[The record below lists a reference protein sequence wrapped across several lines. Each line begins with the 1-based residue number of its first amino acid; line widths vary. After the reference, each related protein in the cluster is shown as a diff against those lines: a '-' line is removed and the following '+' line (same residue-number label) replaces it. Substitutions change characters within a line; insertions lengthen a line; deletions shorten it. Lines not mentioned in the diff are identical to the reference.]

1 MAAPVS
7 LTWGR
12 EVHHGLPE
20 PAATPVLSDRA
31 VRWVVGTLMA
41 TTPAAATARE
51 ARTSCPPGPQEP
63 ACPKPSSLPQHSTP
77 PDAQVSVRAAV
88 VRAVRPLA
96 DAVGRESLAEFEE
109 LARHRPS
116 TSMAGPTEPTSSTD
130 RRSGLGLRPQ
140 VQGVLAVK
148 EWRTAQYQLAGPVG
162 HPGSLTSA
170 ESAYSQP
177 AAPANA
183 GYLVARVRRVV
194 WRVGMGT

>member
-1 MAAPVS
+1 
-7 LTWGR
+7 
-12 EVHHGLPE
+12 
-20 PAATPVLSDRA
+20 
-31 VRWVVGTLMA
+31 
-41 TTPAAATARE
+41 
-51 ARTSCPPGPQEP
+51 
-63 ACPKPSSLPQHSTP
+63 
-77 PDAQVSVRAAV
+77 
-88 VRAVRPLA
+88 
-96 DAVGRESLAEFEE
+96 
-109 LARHRPS
+109 
-116 TSMAGPTEPTSSTD
+116 MAGPTAGDGLSDGESVGGAADRTRPPKRKDPRSLPELCDGWRKSGSGPTAPTSSTGW
-130 RRSGLGLRPQ
+130 RRGLGPRPQ